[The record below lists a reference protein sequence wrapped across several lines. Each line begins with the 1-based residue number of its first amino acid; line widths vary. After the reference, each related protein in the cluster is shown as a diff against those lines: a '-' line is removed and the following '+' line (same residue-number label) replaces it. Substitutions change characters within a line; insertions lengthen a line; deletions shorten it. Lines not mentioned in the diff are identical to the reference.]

1 MNIERLMALS
11 VSALFASMA
20 VSHAGP
26 CTKEIDDMQV
36 QVDARINAIAAA
48 GPIGRE
54 STAATMHRQPTPD
67 SIAAAEGKLSEGARV
82 EQAVAAMKRARAAD
96 AARDK
101 SGCQRALDEARRAI
115 GP

>member
-11 VSALFASMA
+11 VSTLAASIA

-26 CTKEIDDMQV
+26 CTKEIDGMQARI
-36 QVDARINAIAAA
+36 DAKINAIAAA

-54 STAATMHRQPTPD
+54 STAATMHRQPTPG
-67 SIAAAEGKLSEGARV
+67 SIAAAEEKLSEGARV

-96 AARDK
+96 AARDM
-101 SGCQRALDEARRAI
+101 SGCERALEEARRAI